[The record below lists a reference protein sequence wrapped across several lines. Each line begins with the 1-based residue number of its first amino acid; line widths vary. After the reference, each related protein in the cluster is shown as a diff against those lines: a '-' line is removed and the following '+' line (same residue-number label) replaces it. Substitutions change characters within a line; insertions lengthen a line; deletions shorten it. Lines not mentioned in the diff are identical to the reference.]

1 MASKYSNQRVAGKE
15 HIPLY
20 PKGFIAV
27 RILQLIIAIV
37 CLGLCAFGVTYF
49 VFAGDALM
57 LFTAVATLIT
67 SIYCL
72 VAHYG
77 PPKLFNYWAILG
89 LDIFL
94 VIFWLI
100 SFAILA
106 AQVASIFVYYDD
118 YDSYYDYYGY
128 GGYSSGV
135 LIYAACL
142 AAAAGLGGLQF
153 VLYIVSLSIHGV
165 MLHRHR
171 KAGLKAM
178 PGSSPSTGAP
188 GAAAV
193 SVGGEKFQMQPQNP
207 QTYPAPGSS
216 PLHEQQMYAPPPQQQ
231 QQQQQQQQNYYPQQ
245 QAPSPLSA
253 QPTGTSS
260 YAPPANQGYPLYEAP
275 GQTQLHH
282 NQ

>member
-1 MASKYSNQRVAGKE
+1 MSSKYSNQRVAGKE

-27 RILQLIIAIV
+27 RIIQLIIALV

-77 PPKLFNYWAILG
+77 PPKAFNYWAILG

-94 VIFWLI
+94 VIFWLV
-100 SFAILA
+100 SFGILA
-106 AQVASIFVYYDD
+106 AQVASFFVLYDD
-118 YDSYYDYYGY
+118 YNDYNDYYNYYGY
-128 GGYSSGV
+128 DGYDSAV
-135 LIYAACL
+135 ITYVACL
-142 AAAAGLGGLQF
+142 AAAAGLGGVQF
-153 VLYIVSLSIHGV
+153 ILYIVSLSIHGV

-178 PGSSPSTGAP
+178 PGSSPSTNSP
-188 GAAAV
+188 PHAAAV
-193 SVGGEKFQMQPQNP
+193 SVGGEKFQIQPQNP
-207 QTYPAPGSS
+207 QVNPTPGS
-216 PLHEQQMYAPPPQQQ
+216 PPPPHQQMYAPP
-231 QQQQQQQQNYYPQQ
+231 QQQNFYPQ

-253 QPTGTSS
+253 
-260 YAPPANQGYPLYEAP
+260 
-275 GQTQLHH
+275 
-282 NQ
+282 

>member
-1 MASKYSNQRVAGKE
+1 MSSKYSNQRVAGKE

-27 RILQLIIAIV
+27 RIIQLIIAIV

-49 VFAGDALM
+49 VFAGNALM

-77 PPKLFNYWAILG
+77 PPKSFNYWAILG

-100 SFAILA
+100 SFAVLA
-106 AQVASIFVYYDD
+106 AQVATIFALYDGYND
-118 YDSYYDYYGY
+118 YYDYYGY
-128 GGYSSGV
+128 DGVGTAV

-142 AAAAGLGGLQF
+142 AAAAGLGGLEF
-153 VLYIVSLSIHGV
+153 VLYIISLSIHGV

-178 PGSSPSTGAP
+178 PGSSSSGTLGAT
-188 GAAAV
+188 AV
-193 SVGGEKFQMQPQNP
+193 SAGGEKFQMQPQNP
-207 QTYPAPGSS
+207 QAYPTPGS
-216 PLHEQQMYAPPPQQQ
+216 PPPPEQQMYAPPPQQQ
-231 QQQQQQQQNYYPQQ
+231 QQNFYPQQ
-245 QAPSPLSA
+245 TPSPLSA
-253 QPTGTSS
+253 QPTGNLP
-260 YAPPANQGYPLYEAP
+260 YVPPATQGYPIYEAP
-275 GQTQLHH
+275 GQPQPHH